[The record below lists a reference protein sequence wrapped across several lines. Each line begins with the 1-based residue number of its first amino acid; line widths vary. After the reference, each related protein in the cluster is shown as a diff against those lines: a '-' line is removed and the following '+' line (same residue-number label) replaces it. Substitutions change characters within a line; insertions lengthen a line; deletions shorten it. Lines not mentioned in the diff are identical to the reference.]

1 MTHKERVLNALNR
14 KPVDLLPYSDSLW
27 GETLRRYIDEGHMR
41 DGEDV
46 VEHFDM
52 SSRGGGW
59 IDSLADLDFEDEL
72 IEETEE
78 TILKLNGNGARL
90 RWWKHKAGTPEHVGF
105 SVTDR
110 ASWEEQIKPHL
121 LEVDPRRI
129 PFDGY
134 KEQRRIAAE
143 QERAFFWSGVAPFE
157 QMHPVCGHEYMLM
170 GMALDPDWVKDMVMT
185 YADFTIRHLETLFD
199 ACGLPDA
206 IWFYEDMGFKE
217 KPFMSPAMY
226 GEIVQPGHKRLFDF
240 AHGKGLKVVVHS
252 CGFVEPLVPGLV
264 EAGMDCLQAME
275 VKAGMD
281 MPRSRNGS
289 ATVSPFAEIST
300 FAKSRQTTVRASM
313 PSWTGSS
320 SPCWRPVAGTCC
332 TRTTRFRPM
341 SITRRCTTSSITGA
355 GQPNG
360 CERRPG
366 RSSP

>member
-281 MPRSRNGS
+281 MPRLAKRFGDRIAFCGNIDIREIASNDRARIDDELDRKLKPLL
-289 ATVSPFAEIST
+289 ATGCGYMLHSDHSIPPDVDHETLHYF
-300 FAKSRQTTVRASM
+300 FNH
-313 PSWTGSS
+313 G
-320 SPCWRPVAGTCC
+320 C
-332 TRTTRFRPM
+332 RTT
-341 SITRRCTTSSITGA
+341 
-355 GQPNG
+355 
-360 CERRPG
+360 ERM
-366 RSSP
+366 